1 MKSKRGIKNVI
12 FGLSYQMLVF
22 AFGLITP
29 RLLIVSYGSA
39 VNGLLSS
46 VSQIYA
52 YLALLE
58 AGVGTATLQAL
69 YRTIA
74 ADDRNG
80 TSSIMSATHHFYKKT
95 GAVYF
100 FCVVLLS
107 VLYPIVID
115 SEISTWIV
123 VSVILLNGL
132 SGVINY
138 FFQGKYR
145 IFLQAEG
152 KSYILSNIS
161 SVTHILSNVAKILLV
176 YYGYDVVAVQLAYFL
191 INLLPLSYIAI
202 YIARKYKWIDL
213 SAKPDFAAIS
223 QKNSVIVHQL
233 SGLIFSNTDVIL
245 LTVFSDL
252 ETVSVYTLYASFYG
266 TVKSVL
272 LSVLD
277 GIKFAMGQMFHKSFT
292 EYLKLHDV
300 FELFYMAL
308 TFAAYTVLQIFMIA
322 FLQLYTKGITDIN
335 YIDKYLVYLFSAVY
349 LLQAARGPSA
359 LVIDFAEHF
368 RQTRNR
374 ALLEMGINI
383 AVSVVGVIFFGI
395 RGVLL
400 GTIVALLYRTNDMI
414 IYANKRILKRSPWAT
429 YRRWLLFFAIFVVF
443 VCLGKAVIHN
453 ITSYLMLLSIAI
465 PVAIIVLVVYIAAAA
480 VSEPRAF
487 KNLMG
492 FVKKRK

>member
-1 MKSKRGIKNVI
+1 MNSKRGKKNVI
-12 FGLSYQMLVF
+12 FGLTYQLLVF
-22 AFGLITP
+22 TFGLITP

-74 ADDRNG
+74 ADDKKG
-80 TSSIMSATHHFYKKT
+80 TCSIMSATHHFYKKT
-95 GAVYF
+95 GTVYF
-100 FCVVLLS
+100 ICVVLLS
-107 VLYPIVID
+107 VLYPIVIET
-115 SEISTWIV
+115 EISNWVV
-123 VSVILLNGL
+123 VSVIFLNGL

-145 IFLQAEG
+145 ILLQAEG

-161 SVTHILSNVAKILLV
+161 SVVYVLSNIAKILLV
-176 YYGYDVVAVQLAYFL
+176 YYGYDVLAVQLAYFL
-191 INLLPLSYIAI
+191 INLLPLCYIAF
-202 YIARKYKWIDL
+202 YISRRYKWLDL
-213 SAKPDFAAIS
+213 SVKPDFAAIS
-223 QKNSVIVHQL
+223 QKNSVIIHQL

-252 ETVSVYTLYASFYG
+252 KTVSVYSLYASFYG

-272 LSVLD
+272 LSFLD
-277 GIKFAMGQMFHKSFT
+277 GIKFAMGQIFHKSFT
-292 EYLKLHDV
+292 EYIKLHDA

-308 TFAAYTVLQIFMIA
+308 TFAAYTVLQLFMIA

-335 YIDKYLVYLFSAVY
+335 YIDEYLVYLFSAIY

-368 RQTRNR
+368 KQTKNR
-374 ALLEMGINI
+374 AILEMGINI
-383 AVSVVGVIFFGI
+383 VVSVVGIISIGI
-395 RGVLL
+395 YGVLI

-414 IYANKRILKRSPWAT
+414 IYANRRILKRSPWVT
-429 YRRWLLFFAIFVVF
+429 YRRWLLFFVIFILF
-443 VCLGKAVIHN
+443 VYFGRFIIHN
-453 ITSYLMLLSIAI
+453 ITSYPMLLMIAV
-465 PVAIIVLVVYIAAAA
+465 PVAIVVLVVYIAVAA
-480 VSEPRAF
+480 VSEPRVF
-487 KNLMG
+487 KNLIV
-492 FVKKRK
+492 FIKK